1 MKLLTL
7 FVRYGDQEY
16 YGAFKRLGQF
26 YQRIYGLDYDVVL
39 IDTSLPIATQ
49 VSLGSNGVLIGGDNS
64 RREFSGWDTALD
76 QFPSL
81 LDGYDLVHIVT
92 SAFENEYN
100 GFYPYIN
107 REMLDY
113 VFAHDNIVLCHVDT
127 YPDAVRLFGRSFQTW
142 GCSKSIFAV
151 PNRIRQFKTFVG
163 QFGKE
168 DIFEQSVSAPFR
180 DSAPL
185 SANYREYLLNWL
197 TGEGLPHGQWHSIFE
212 ISEASLERFHSKAMS
227 IVDEHNLSMLFRETG
242 GRLVDYTWLHSRS
255 CDVDSATIPDELTQV
270 VQRNQFLFEEPIII
284 PSLDLKDY
292 PTHRAMNS
300 LFDAEFENKLA
311 FYRTPLIEALW
322 LGNQTMSKQFNLAN
336 ELHLAAIHI
345 NQDIKMNGSQLRWLI
360 EIDEQVEQDGALNIS
375 RGLHALYLSR
385 HDLRSTISL
394 QTSEG
399 RERLIN
405 WWMQDGMQDP
415 LYSDLM
421 PTHIYSELDPSIP
434 QDTVL
439 PITRGLHALYLSRH
453 YLRDFFD
460 IETTSGR
467 SMLSQ
472 WHKKFGQSKL
482 VFVKPEPKLTK
493 LSYAGSFRKGGVNI
507 IGFGR
512 GELGI
517 GEDVRMA
524 SLSLSKQEIDH
535 CIPRLPLRL
544 GTRQKDTSII
554 HFETKVP
561 LYNVN
566 LIFLPNYEMIRL
578 AAMSGNDILERRY
591 NVACW
596 QWELPKFPKGLEL
609 SINLVDEIWSSTTYT
624 AEAMRASTG
633 KSVLVMPMA
642 VKLPE
647 LSRDY
652 TRAEFNLPEQAFVFL
667 TVLDGNSS
675 IIRKNPLAT
684 VNAFQQAFP
693 PGMSGVHLLLKTT
706 NIDNASSPD
715 WGEILLR
722 CRNDCRITLISETL
736 SREQVIGLQSVCD
749 CFVSLHRAEGFGR
762 NIAEAMLL
770 GKPVIVSDF
779 SGNTDFTNDSTAFMV
794 SGKTIPVRQGQYPF
808 AEGQHWFDVDI
819 TVAVDMMHLCVDN
832 AAERASRAAAGQAFV
847 ATQYSPETVG
857 WNYVSRLNALKELGK
872 VT

>member
-375 RGLHALYLSR
+375 
-385 HDLRSTISL
+385 
-394 QTSEG
+394 
-399 RERLIN
+399 
-405 WWMQDGMQDP
+405 
-415 LYSDLM
+415 
-421 PTHIYSELDPSIP
+421 
-434 QDTVL
+434 
-439 PITRGLHALYLSRH
+439 RGLHALYLSRH